1 MEKKISRQELNA
13 MLANGT
19 ATYIGCDGEVDVY
32 HIVVGKW
39 ESGECSGWDVRY
51 CEVPCEL

>member
-1 MEKKISRQELNA
+1 MTISRQELNA

-19 ATYIGCDGEVDVY
+19 AIYIGCDGEVNAY
-32 HIVVGKW
+32 HIVL
-39 ESGECSGWDVRY
+39 GEWDVRY